1 MQVCVNVCLCVCVC
15 KSEVLCGF
23 VGITNSFFRGNF
35 NFLENNLR
43 GGICIWFLI
52 LGYFQI
58 KRFLVIIL
66 RSTSTSNV
74 MELVLKQ
81 IAGSWGSINMFGWFN
96 HRHPELIKEEFA
108 ENEWKIEQTWQH

>member
-1 MQVCVNVCLCVCVC
+1 
-15 KSEVLCGF
+15 
-23 VGITNSFFRGNF
+23 
-35 NFLENNLR
+35 
-43 GGICIWFLI
+43 
-52 LGYFQI
+52 
-58 KRFLVIIL
+58 
-66 RSTSTSNV
+66 